1 MADNAGRV
9 ALTWLMVILAV
20 LMIIWALAGGARAGE
35 SQTGTASW
43 YGPGFHGHRTACG
56 TLYNEWGMTAAYP
69 PDNALAPGMMRLRCG
84 DVIEVIDLK
93 TSKHVT
99 VTITDRGPF
108 VKGRMLDLSRGAALA
123 LWGGRHV
130 PGRGV
135 GMVRITPIGRGSGWG
150 S

>member
-1 MADNAGRV
+1 MADNAGRT

-20 LMIIWALAGGARAGE
+20 LMIIWALAGGAKASE
-35 SQTGTASW
+35 TGTASW

-56 TLYNEWGMTAAYP
+56 TLFNEWGMTAAHKS
-69 PDNALAPGMMRLRCG
+69 LRCG
-84 DVIEVIDLK
+84 TVVEVIDLK
-93 TSKHVT
+93 TFKHVT

-108 VKGRMLDLSRGAALA
+108 VKGRVLDLSRGAALA